1 MKYYFG
7 NYQRQVDE
15 IKIVGTS
22 RWMVRH
28 GYDDDVS
35 ETKELNPKSQHCFD
49 VSSQIPKRRSS
60 GKFSLHFL
68 VEKMNITYNSERK
81 APIP

>member
-1 MKYYFG
+1 MHMSLRKSSNFLSHF
-7 NYQRQVDE
+7 R
-15 IKIVGTS
+15 
-22 RWMVRH
+22 MVRH